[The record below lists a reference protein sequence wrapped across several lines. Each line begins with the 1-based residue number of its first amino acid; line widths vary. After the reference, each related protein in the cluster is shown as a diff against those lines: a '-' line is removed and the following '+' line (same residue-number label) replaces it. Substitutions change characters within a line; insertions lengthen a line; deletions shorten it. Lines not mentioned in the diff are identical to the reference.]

1 MDCFNLFSTLYW
13 QTFQKGLEQISGEL
27 AEPTQAIRGHKGI
40 CICICICICV
50 YICICISIF
59 ILYVFLYNCFKKFQQ
74 EARADIRRVSE
85 AKTSN
90 QRTKSCL
97 HLSLYLY
104 LYLCIVI
111 CICMC
116 ISTEPSFEKRLEQSS
131 RELVKPTQAIE
142 GHKGI
147 CICLCICCCVLLFVF
162 VCVFQLNQDF
172 KRKKTWADLQ
182 RVSEA
187 DTSYQRTQRDLWQ
200 GWPLSQKGRPRWE
213 KC

>member
-1 MDCFNLFSTLYW
+1 MDFLLLSLILSPKSCGFSLKCCERVNAGCMDCFNLFSTLYW

-104 LYLCIVI
+104 LYLYYA
-111 CICMC
+111 
-116 ISTEPSFEKRLEQSS
+116 EQSHVVS
-131 RELVKPTQAIE
+131 IPSSPLVPVQTQ
-142 GHKGI
+142 
-147 CICLCICCCVLLFVF
+147 VF
-162 VCVFQLNQDF
+162 L
-172 KRKKTWADLQ
+172 
-182 RVSEA
+182 
-187 DTSYQRTQRDLWQ
+187 Y
-200 GWPLSQKGRPRWE
+200 
-213 KC
+213 